1 MKRHRHQWTE
11 KARVFVS
18 PPATL
23 SRFRSSS
30 DESVERA
37 LFGVTSIELRCD
49 CGDVTE
55 RQLLGNHLPPRV
67 APAAPIDTATLARE
81 VQRAMYQERRR

>member
-1 MKRHRHQWTE
+1 MRRHRHQWTE

-18 PPATL
+18 PPPTL
-23 SRFRSSS
+23 SRFRSNN

-37 LFGVTSIELRCD
+37 LFGVTSIELRCE

-55 RQLLGNHLPPRV
+55 RQLLGNHLPPRI
-67 APAAPIDTATLARE
+67 APSTWSDTAKIARE
-81 VQRAMYQERRR
+81 VQRAMHQDRRS